1 MTIEEARLTLQ
12 ENLGYLSFEHPGRI
26 TEAIKVAIEALSKPS
41 LPSTLDDA
49 AENYAWGKE
58 EPLAEGERL
67 SVFFKPRADA
77 FKAGAEWMAG
87 QGWSMD
93 GEVTDMPTGGGD
105 CEIYLD
111 YDYSDMES
119 ILDKICD
126 YVNNNCPND
135 ENRYK
140 VTIQIRKK

>member
-1 MTIEEARLTLQ
+1 MTREEAKLTLQ

-26 TEAIKVAIEALSKPS
+26 TEAIKVALEALSEPNPPS
-41 LPSTLDDA
+41 NIDGAEFEYAQSLDEIPA
-49 AENYAWGKE
+49 NQE
-58 EPLAEGERL
+58 EE
-67 SVFFKPRADA
+67 KMIYDA

-87 QGWSMD
+87 QGWSLD
-93 GEVTDMPTGGGD
+93 GEVTDMPTCGGD

-126 YVNNNCPND
+126 YVNNNSPND